1 MLVTGPW
8 IDPPSLSLSLSG
20 TNQSF
25 WPPGVL
31 TPADDARMAAYGKA
45 LAFYNGQQWLETS
58 GQRQRHEESRLV
70 LNYAR
75 VLVRKTAS
83 YVFPGPV
90 AFSVLSDGDA
100 PEADPGR
107 GNMAERLL
115 ATTVAELDLS
125 RLDLA
130 LAVDAA
136 VLGDAAIKV
145 TWDSQRNRPRVVAV
159 DPGSLVAACTPDDPR
174 TVDAMTHTYGLTGD
188 QIRRLF
194 PEIATA
200 VPEILGL
207 APRQA
212 YPVVEIWTEERWR
225 LLIAGQQVHDGA
237 NPYGWIPYLVA
248 ANNPRPFSFW
258 GQSELV
264 DLVDVCRELN
274 RRMTVLSRILE
285 LSGAPIAV
293 LENVDGSDGIAV
305 RPGAKWELPEGAK
318 AYLLDL
324 LQGGSTDVHLAYIT
338 QLFRVLHDLAETP
351 RTTFGDSGRDLS
363 GAALE
368 VEIQPLVQKVG
379 RMRRMWD
386 GVFARRNA
394 MVLDLLERFGGH
406 DLGGLRRT
414 VTIWPAVLPS
424 DTDASVHNAVA
435 LVGSNIQSRR
445 SAIASLGSD
454 DPDAELARMLEEVQ
468 RGFGPG

>member
-8 IDPPSLSLSLSG
+8 IDPPTSSPSLSG
-20 TNQSF
+20 TDQSF
-25 WPPGVL
+25 WPPGVR
-31 TPADDARMAAYGKA
+31 TPADDARIAAYGKA
-45 LAFYNGQQWLETS
+45 LAFYNGQQWPA
-58 GQRQRHEESRLV
+58 RQPREESRLV

-75 VLVRKTAS
+75 VLIRKTAS

-90 AFSVLSDGDA
+90 AFSVLPDGDDPA
-100 PEADPGR
+100 ADPER

-115 ATTVAELDLS
+115 AATATELDLS

-130 LAVDAA
+130 LAIDAA
-136 VLGDAAIKV
+136 VLGDAALKV
-145 TWDSQRNRPRVVAV
+145 TWDAHRNQPHVVAV
-159 DPGSLVAACTPDDPR
+159 DPGSLVASCAPDDPR
-174 TVDAMTHTYGLTGD
+174 AVDAMTHTYGLTGD

-194 PEIATA
+194 QEIMST
-200 VPEILGL
+200 VPEILRL
-207 APRQA
+207 APRQT
-212 YPVVEIWTEERWR
+212 YPVVEVWTEERWR
-225 LLIAGQQVHDGA
+225 LTIAGQQVHDVA
-237 NPYGWIPYLVA
+237 NPYGWIPYIVA
-248 ANNPRPFSFW
+248 PNNPRPFSFW
-258 GQSELV
+258 GQSELI
-264 DLVDVCRELN
+264 DLIDVCRELN

-305 RPGAKWELPEGAK
+305 GPGAKWELPEGAK

-324 LQGGSTDVHLAYIT
+324 LQGGGTDVHLAYIT
-338 QLFRVLHDLAETP
+338 QLFQVLHDLAETP
-351 RTTFGDSGRDLS
+351 RTAFGDSGRDLS

-368 VEIQPLVQKVG
+368 VEIQPLVQIEQV
-379 RMRRMWD
+379 RRMWD

-394 MVLDLLERFGGH
+394 MLLDLLERFGGH
-406 DLGGLRRT
+406 DLHGLRRT

-424 DTDASVHNAVA
+424 DTDATVRNAVA

-445 SAIASLGSD
+445 SAIVSLGSD

>member
-8 IDPPSLSLSLSG
+8 LDPPSLSLSG
-20 TNQSF
+20 ADQTF
-25 WPPGVL
+25 WPPGVR
-31 TPADDARMAAYGKA
+31 TPADDARITAYGKA
-45 LAFYNGQQWLETS
+45 LAFYNGQQWPDAT
-58 GQRQRHEESRLV
+58 GQRQRREESRLV
-70 LNYAR
+70 FNYAR
-75 VLVRKTAS
+75 VLIRKTAS

-90 AFSVLSDGDA
+90 AFSVVPASDD
-100 PEADPGR
+100 PDADPER
-107 GNMAERLL
+107 ANIVERLL
-115 ATTVAELDLS
+115 AATATELDLT

-136 VLGDAAIKV
+136 VLGDAALKV
-145 TWDSQRNRPRVVAV
+145 TWDAQRNRPRVVAV
-159 DPGSLVAACTPDDPR
+159 DPGSLVATCAPDDPR
-174 TVDAMTHTYGLTGD
+174 AVDAMTHTYGLTGD
-188 QIRRLF
+188 QIHRLF
-194 PEIATA
+194 PEITAA
-200 VPEILGL
+200 VPEVLGL
-207 APRQA
+207 APRQM
-212 YPVVEIWTEERWR
+212 YPVVEVWTADRWH
-225 LLIAGQQVHDGA
+225 LMIAGQQVHDVA
-237 NPYGWIPYLVA
+237 NPYGWIPYIVV

-258 GQSELV
+258 GQSELT
-264 DLVDVCRELN
+264 DLIDVCRELN
-274 RRMTVLSRILE
+274 QRMTVLSRILE

-305 RPGAKWELPEGAK
+305 GPGAKWELPEGAR

-351 RTTFGDSGRDLS
+351 RTAFGDSGRDLS

-394 MVLDLLERFGGH
+394 MLLDLLERFGGH
-406 DLGGLRRT
+406 DLHGLRRT

-424 DTDASVHNAVA
+424 DTDASVRNAVA

-445 SAIASLGSD
+445 SAIVALGSD
-454 DPDAELARMLEEVQ
+454 DPDTELARMLDEVQ